1 MLASACELI
10 IMGKMGK
17 IGVVE
22 QICGWAL
29 AINALSSTLTNC
41 DKQLEE
47 ELGKC
52 VLGRLP
58 VSWGSIILGQ
68 AVDVDGS

>member
-1 MLASACELI
+1 MSASARELI

-17 IGVVE
+17 IGAEE

-29 AINALSSTLTNC
+29 PITALSSTLTNC
-41 DKQLEE
+41 DKQAEE

-68 AVDVDGS
+68 AVDVGGS